1 MARYLKFRAKSSA
14 EKRSKALWEQKLGRP
29 VDGNAVTTHLYAWKV
44 SEKTFGGSVLLV
56 HDDGALL
63 TAEEKEDLKEQ
74 GDEDW
79 VEWVAKY
86 RAVDLATD

>member
-29 VDGNAVTTHLYAWKV
+29 VDGNAVTTHLYGWKV

-63 TAEEKEDLKEQ
+63 TQEEKEDLKEV

-79 VEWVAKY
+79 GEWVAKY

>member
-29 VDGNAVTTHLYAWKV
+29 VEGNAVTTHLYAWKG

>member
-1 MARYLKFRAKSSA
+1 M
-14 EKRSKALWEQKLGRP
+14 
-29 VDGNAVTTHLYAWKV
+29 DGNAVTTHLYAWKR

-63 TAEEKEDLKEQ
+63 TAEEKEDLKVE

-86 RAVDLATD
+86 RTADLEDD